1 VTIRRTRLGLNLKTA
16 DYQNV
21 LNYAMT
27 LRPDPIPLLELF
39 VALMISPAER
49 EEDIVNL
56 WTNPDLD
63 PLRPELSTVPEL
75 DGHGSAPEAAP
86 GSEQLGT
93 SLGENTDVT
102 ALGRTGATG
111 DLSTGGQTRGNPDS
125 SAEPAN
131 TLSHSPTTAAL
142 FTVNASA
149 ALYRDEDKD
158 VRATILLP
166 SNDIIWEQ
174 LVAGCWSSQE
184 ASRATVSAS
193 SPSSSAG
200 PLSNVLELIP
210 DNEEDTKDP
219 TSPPMEYLPN
229 EVKTYSPTLDR
240 HELAPWP
247 VGPLIKKSHLDL
259 GSYIDT
265 GRLYHAYRGTLTTV
279 YADDKL
285 PETTIPVVA
294 KYVDLGDFDDFDI
307 NLEDNAYDYN
317 RKQAF
322 KAILKEVNLLIRLF
336 VHPASRYIIPQFYGL
351 LQDTHETRCKFW
363 VILED
368 CGSPA
373 DLDDPHVRFV
383 QAIFQYELE
392 LTIGA

>member
-1 VTIRRTRLGLNLKTA
+1 
-16 DYQNV
+16 
-21 LNYAMT
+21 MT
-27 LRPDPIPLLELF
+27 LRPDPIPLLELI

-93 SLGENTDVT
+93 SLGKNTDVT
-102 ALGRTGATG
+102 ALGRTGTTG
-111 DLSTGGQTRGNPDS
+111 DSSTGGQTRGNPDS

-166 SNDIIWEQ
+166 SDDIIWEQ

-193 SPSSSAG
+193 SSSSSAG
-200 PLSNVLELIP
+200 PLSNVPKLIP

-229 EVKTYSPTLDR
+229 EVKAYSPTLDR

-259 GSYIDT
+259 GSYDPSKI
-265 GRLYHAYRGTLTTV
+265 
-279 YADDKL
+279 
-285 PETTIPVVA
+285 
-294 KYVDLGDFDDFDI
+294 
-307 NLEDNAYDYN
+307 
-317 RKQAF
+317 
-322 KAILKEVNLLIRLF
+322 
-336 VHPASRYIIPQFYGL
+336 
-351 LQDTHETRCKFW
+351 THERTRPF
-363 VILED
+363 ED
-368 CGSPA
+368 SPPPA
-373 DLDDPHVRFV
+373 PSWS
-383 QAIFQYELE
+383 Q
-392 LTIGA
+392 TIRVAEASSERLLPLRIGLFAHKLSLRSLMITTTYDAQTLQMITA